1 MGAEGLIR
9 EALKYLAVPAKPA
22 PSPEALAALKALAE
36 LGAGRQDVATS
47 SGALAERLGVSQQTA
62 SRKILELLDL
72 GLVQRRLATRT
83 QLLRITPKGLD
94 LLRREFEA
102 LRAILEEAPEGRTL
116 TLQGKVA
123 TGLGEGGWYISR
135 RGYQAALEKL
145 LGFKPFYGTLNI
157 ALEGPEAAKLGELR
171 ARDGMLVQ
179 EFQDEG
185 RTFGAVKCFRAS
197 LRGVDAAAVL
207 PLRGHHTDVLE
218 VVAPVHLR
226 ERLGLRDGDDVT
238 IEVRLA

>member
-1 MGAEGLIR
+1 M
-9 EALKYLAVPAKPA
+9 PAKPE
-22 PSPEALAALKALAE
+22 PSPEAIAALKALAE
-36 LGAGRQDVATS
+36 LGAGKQDVATS

-72 GLVQRRLATRT
+72 GLVQRRLATRS

-102 LRAILEEAPEGRTL
+102 LRTILEGVSPGTL
-116 TLQGKVA
+116 VLTGKVA
-123 TGLGEGGWYISR
+123 TGMGEGGWYISR

-145 LGFKPFYGTLNI
+145 LGFKPYYGTLNI
-157 ALEGPEAAKLGELR
+157 ALEGAEAAKLAELR
-171 ARDGMLVQ
+171 ARDGLLVR

-185 RTFGAVKCFRAS
+185 RTFGAVKCFRAA
-197 LRGVDAAAVL
+197 LRGIDAAAVL

-226 ERLGLRDGDDVT
+226 ERLGLHDGDEVT